1 VGETAILLVTTYT
14 ATTRIQATPCSCP
27 NSSRFWQTLS
37 EKHKADFQKILTQSY
52 KSQAQFFLNAYWSEH
67 GESAE
72 TIWGNWQKI
81 IDMDKLQYNAMM
93 TAGKVSG
100 EWSESTR
107 SALDEFWS
115 HKYLESIGKTLSVV
129 EFRKEFAKIDANS
142 DKNMGLLEFLL
153 WEYKCSPK
161 ECLSRPQGTTDP
173 AALAELEKAQKL
185 LDEVTVAFTA
195 AEIKKNEAIAA
206 ENELKAA
213 LAALK
218 EQEDAYQKKKE
229 ELTAKAEGGGVAAMR
244 AKNELAQHLAED
256 PLPLRKAK
264 LTTEAATKKAE
275 KARKAAEDAA
285 EAAAKKLQ
293 EAEEYLNEVKARAG
307 GETRGTYWWLDREIQ
322 ERKKFMPKT
331 GKAKLL
337 F

>member
-1 VGETAILLVTTYT
+1 VADLNDK
-14 ATTRIQATPCSCP
+14 Q
-27 NSSRFWQTLS
+27 
-37 EKHKADFQKILTQSY
+37 KADFQKILSESH
-52 KSQAQFFLNAYWSEH
+52 KSQGQFFLNAYWAEH
-67 GESAE
+67 GDQAE
-72 TIWGNWQKI
+72 DIWGKWQKMI
-81 IDMDKLQYNAMM
+81 VMDKQQFSANV
-93 TAGKVSG
+93 TAGKASG
-100 EWSESTR
+100 EWQEKTA

-115 HKYLESIGKTLSVV
+115 HKYLESLGKTLSVV
-129 EFRKEFAKIDANS
+129 EFRKEFAAIDTNF
-142 DKNMGLLEFLL
+142 DKKMGFLEYLL
-153 WEYKCSPK
+153 WANKRTPK
-161 ECLSRPQGTTDP
+161 ECLSRPQGSTDP

-185 LDEVTVAFTA
+185 LDEVTAAFNA
-195 AEIKKNEAIAA
+195 AETKKNEAIAA

-218 EQEDAYQKKKE
+218 EQEDAYSKKTE
-229 ELTAKAEGGGVAAMR
+229 ELKAKAEGGGVAAMR
-244 AKNELAQHLAED
+244 AKNELAQHLGED

-285 EAAAKKLQ
+285 DAAAKKLQ
-293 EAEEYLNEVKARAG
+293 EAEDYLNEVKQRAG
-307 GETRGTYWWLDREIQ
+307 GETRGTYWWMDREIQ

>member
-1 VGETAILLVTTYT
+1 MAD
-14 ATTRIQATPCSCP
+14 
-27 NSSRFWQTLS
+27 TLS
-37 EKHKADFQKILTQSY
+37 DKLKADFQKILNQSH
-52 KSQAQFFLNAYWSEH
+52 KNQAQFFLNAYWAEH
-67 GESAE
+67 GDCAE
-72 TIWGNWQKI
+72 VIWGHWQKI
-81 IDMDKLQYNAMM
+81 IEMDKQQFKALV
-93 TAGKVSG
+93 TAGKATGDWV
-100 EWSESTR
+100 EQTA

-115 HKYLESIGKTLSVV
+115 HKYLEVIGKTLSVV
-129 EFRKEFAKIDANS
+129 EFRKEFAAIDTNF
-142 DKNMGLLEFLL
+142 DKKMGLLEFLL
-153 WEYKCSPK
+153 WEYKRSPK
-161 ECLSRPQGTTDP
+161 ECLSRPQGSTDP
-173 AALAELEKAQKL
+173 AAIAELEKAQKL
-185 LDEVTVAFTA
+185 LDEVSAAFNA
-195 AEIKKNEAIAA
+195 AEATKNDAIAA

-218 EQEDAYQKKKE
+218 EQEDAYSKKTE
-229 ELTAKAEGGGVAAMR
+229 ELKAKAEGAGVAAMR
-244 AKNELAQHLAED
+244 AKNELAQHLGED

-293 EAEEYLNEVKARAG
+293 EAEEYLNTVKARAG

>member
-1 VGETAILLVTTYT
+1 LPLL
-14 ATTRIQATPCSCP
+14 P
-27 NSSRFWQTLS
+27 L
-37 EKHKADFQKILTQSY
+37 
-52 KSQAQFFLNAYWSEH
+52 KS
-67 GESAE
+67 
-72 TIWGNWQKI
+72 
-81 IDMDKLQYNAMM
+81 
-93 TAGKVSG
+93 
-100 EWSESTR
+100 
-107 SALDEFWS
+107 
-115 HKYLESIGKTLSVV
+115 
-129 EFRKEFAKIDANS
+129 
-142 DKNMGLLEFLL
+142 
-153 WEYKCSPK
+153 
-161 ECLSRPQGTTDP
+161 
-173 AALAELEKAQKL
+173 
-185 LDEVTVAFTA
+185 
-195 AEIKKNEAIAA
+195 KKNEAIAA

>member
-1 VGETAILLVTTYT
+1 
-14 ATTRIQATPCSCP
+14 
-27 NSSRFWQTLS
+27 
-37 EKHKADFQKILTQSY
+37 
-52 KSQAQFFLNAYWSEH
+52 
-67 GESAE
+67 
-72 TIWGNWQKI
+72 
-81 IDMDKLQYNAMM
+81 MDKQQFKAMV
-93 TAGKVSG
+93 AANKANG
-100 EWSESTR
+100 EWVENAA

-129 EFRKEFAKIDANS
+129 EFRKEFSAIDTNF
-142 DKNMGLLEFLL
+142 DKKMGYLEYLL
-153 WEYKCSPK
+153 WEHKRAPK
-161 ECLSRPQGTTDP
+161 ECLSRPQGSSDP

-185 LDEVTVAFTA
+185 LDEVTAAFNA
-195 AEIKKNEAIAA
+195 AEAKKNESIAA

-218 EQEDAYQKKKE
+218 EQEDAYNKKTE
-229 ELTAKAEGGGVAAMR
+229 ELKAKSEGGGVSAMR
-244 AKNELAQHLAED
+244 AKNELAQHLGED

-293 EAEEYLNEVKARAG
+293 EAEDYLNEVKSRAG
-307 GETRGTYWWLDREIQ
+307 GETRGTYWWMDREIQ

>member
-1 VGETAILLVTTYT
+1 MADLNDK
-14 ATTRIQATPCSCP
+14 Q
-27 NSSRFWQTLS
+27 
-37 EKHKADFQKILTQSY
+37 KAEFSKILTHSY
-52 KSQAQFFLNAYWSEH
+52 KSQAQFFLNAYWPEH
-67 GESAE
+67 GDQAE
-72 TIWGNWQKI
+72 HIWTLWQKV
-81 IDMDKLQYNAMM
+81 IDMDKQQFKANCA
-93 TAGKVSG
+93 ANKASG
-100 EWSESTR
+100 EWVEATS

-115 HKYLESIGKTLSVV
+115 HKYLESVGKTLSVV
-129 EFRKEFAKIDANS
+129 EFRKEFSAIDANF
-142 DKNMGLLEFLL
+142 DKKMGILEFLL
-153 WEYKCSPK
+153 WEYKRSPK
-161 ECLSRPQGTTDP
+161 ECLSRPQGSTDP
-173 AALAELEKAQKL
+173 TALAELEKAQKL
-185 LDEVTVAFTA
+185 LDEVTAAFNA
-195 AEIKKNEAIAA
+195 AEAKKNEAVTA

-218 EQEDAYQKKKE
+218 EQEDAYNHKTQ
-229 ELTAKAEGGGVAAMR
+229 ELKAKAEGGGVAAMR
-244 AKNELAQHLAED
+244 AKNELAQHLGED

-293 EAEEYLNEVKARAG
+293 EAEDYLNEVKARAG
-307 GETRGTYWWLDREIQ
+307 GETRGTYWWMDREIQ